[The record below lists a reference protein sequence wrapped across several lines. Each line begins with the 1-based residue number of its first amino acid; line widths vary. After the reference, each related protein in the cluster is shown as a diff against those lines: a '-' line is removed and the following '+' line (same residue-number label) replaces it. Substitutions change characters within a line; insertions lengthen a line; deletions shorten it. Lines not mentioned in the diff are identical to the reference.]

1 MNDYAAA
8 RLNMV
13 EGQIKPNKVTDRAL
27 LNAIAT
33 VPREIFVPKAARGVA
48 YVDEDIKIGNG
59 RYLIEPRVFARLV
72 NEAAITRD
80 DVVLDIACG
89 SGYSTAVLA
98 RLASNVVAIES
109 DPELAR
115 QATAR
120 LTTLGVANAVV
131 IEAPLTQ
138 GYPAQAPYPVIVING
153 AVAAVPEA
161 ILGQLAEGGRLV
173 AVIKRQGLM
182 SCATLFKRTSGV
194 ISRRELFDAGTP
206 LLPGFEPQPVFE
218 F

>member
-27 LNAIAT
+27 LDAIAT

-182 SCATLFKRTSGV
+182 SCATLFKRTAGV